1 MKNYL
6 LFLLSFFLCVLN
18 VSAQKYEI
26 ECARGDSA
34 NVYPASIEKMDYEG
48 RVDTFWNVASEEVA
62 FRIAEGEIIEAIGRK
77 DGSQN
82 LSGGF
87 KLSYL
92 IFKKDGKLWGV
103 STEDVVFSDENPEG
117 VKDRLLSEND
127 IVKHTLQGKLFR
139 SYIPYIIIALLFLG
153 VFLFS
158 GYSLKHKKYLP
169 MARIVIP
176 AGILVGS
183 LLEIWA
189 YSVLGT
195 ECFGWCDREH
205 FGFWS
210 SLLSI
215 IPFALIVL
223 YQCMSIKIYEQILFG
238 EDFNGDVDD
247 GISIKPALYSI
258 LGVVPAVI
266 VVALIQLALGL
277 NNTILGDIIILIGGL
292 AALLGGVL
300 LSAKRNSERFGSF
313 KMGLAVTIFG
323 IIYIIGCIVAVWGLI
338 VVVFKLIIQII
349 MIAVAIGFIFF
360 VLPKDIF
367 SSNGGGGGG
376 ASQPMWRDEDGG
388 MHVSRGDAERAN
400 ERIAERK
407 RGND

>member
-1 MKNYL
+1 
-6 LFLLSFFLCVLN
+6 
-18 VSAQKYEI
+18 
-26 ECARGDSA
+26 
-34 NVYPASIEKMDYEG
+34 
-48 RVDTFWNVASEEVA
+48 
-62 FRIAEGEIIEAIGRK
+62 
-77 DGSQN
+77 
-82 LSGGF
+82 
-87 KLSYL
+87 
-92 IFKKDGKLWGV
+92 
-103 STEDVVFSDENPEG
+103 
-117 VKDRLLSEND
+117 
-127 IVKHTLQGKLFR
+127 
-139 SYIPYIIIALLFLG
+139 
-153 VFLFS
+153 
-158 GYSLKHKKYLP
+158 
-169 MARIVIP
+169 
-176 AGILVGS
+176 
-183 LLEIWA
+183 
-189 YSVLGT
+189 
-195 ECFGWCDREH
+195 
-205 FGFWS
+205 
-210 SLLSI
+210 
-215 IPFALIVL
+215 
-223 YQCMSIKIYEQILFG
+223 MSIKIYEQILFG

-323 IIYIIGCIVAVWGLI
+323 IIVAVWGLI